1 MSTKKKPAPESK
13 SLWSASR
20 DPRPRPPKK
29 PLFERGDV
37 VKLIGIQSPDMLVSD
52 PPELNEL
59 GEYDVTCVCFGFAY
73 GAAVREDYSSMIF
86 YEGLLQLVKPAAKV
100 REEAEAATKEARGQY

>member
-1 MSTKKKPAPESK
+1 MSTKKKPAP
-13 SLWSASR
+13 
-20 DPRPRPPKK
+20 DKK